1 MSRPSTAQ
9 CAYIAGLYES
19 LGVPFTKRQ
28 RPQTAGQASEL
39 IGDLKRQI
47 DERFEQSFEEEH
59 NG

>member
-1 MSRPSTAQ
+1 MRRPSMAQ
-9 CAYIAGLYES
+9 FAYIDGLYETI
-19 LGVPFTKRQ
+19 GVPFTKRQ

-47 DERFEQSFEEEH
+47 DERFEKSFEEDH